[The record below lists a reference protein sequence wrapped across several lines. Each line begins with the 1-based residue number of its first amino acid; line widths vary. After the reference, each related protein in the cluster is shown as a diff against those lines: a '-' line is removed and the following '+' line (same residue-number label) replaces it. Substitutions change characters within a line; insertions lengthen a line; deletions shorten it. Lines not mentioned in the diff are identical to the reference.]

1 MPHVLKGQDL
11 PESKL
16 KCDQTLNKIMLCL
29 NIALPFLNYVAVFY
43 VNSIS
48 ATKWV
53 LILCVCM
60 KFLILLLQLVTGIFL
75 GYAINEIIK
84 KLKSGDNPA
93 EVDVRILAVHAIAF
107 GLYMIS
113 IIVSFILLA
122 YYVII

>member
-1 MPHVLKGQDL
+1 
-11 PESKL
+11 
-16 KCDQTLNKIMLCL
+16 MLL
-29 NIALPFLNYVAVFY
+29 TRL
-43 VNSIS
+43 
-48 ATKWV
+48 
-53 LILCVCM
+53 
-60 KFLILLLQLVTGIFL
+60 
-75 GYAINEIIK
+75 EK